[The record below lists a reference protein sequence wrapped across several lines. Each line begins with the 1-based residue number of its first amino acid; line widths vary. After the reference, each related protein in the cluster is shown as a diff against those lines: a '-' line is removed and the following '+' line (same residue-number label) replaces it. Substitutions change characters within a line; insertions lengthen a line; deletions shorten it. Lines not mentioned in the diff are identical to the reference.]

1 VNCKS
6 RHDFPTPV
14 FSKKKRMS
22 KQPTAMDNQLA
33 LLFKPTTTLPAAE
46 PQSYDE

>member
-1 VNCKS
+1 MIS
-6 RHDFPTPV
+6 PLLFFQR
-14 FSKKKRMS
+14 KKRMS

-33 LLFKPTTTLPAAE
+33 LLFKPTTTLRATE